1 MTTTPQPQGWHIVN
15 WGLLGWVET
24 AFKVAAIIAALL
36 AFGATGAAT
45 DLQIG
50 GNPRLFSVI
59 ILALATLA
67 TVAQIGLRLRL
78 KDIIALVFAIA
89 YFIGHSAL
97 LIALLRDPATAQGYG
112 VAFAVLIILGDLVKF
127 RWLTVSNYTEAGVP
141 TSGLFKLVYTVLT
154 IYTLFLLG
162 LLIG

>member
-1 MTTTPQPQGWHIVN
+1 MTTTPKPQGWHIIN
-15 WGLLGWVET
+15 WGVLGWVET

-36 AFGATGAAT
+36 AFGATGAAS
-45 DLQIG
+45 DFQIV

-67 TVAQIGLRLRL
+67 TIAQIGLRLQL
-78 KDIIALVFAIA
+78 KDIIALAFAVA

-97 LIALLRDPATAQGYG
+97 LIALLRAPAIAQGYG
-112 VAFAVLIILGDLVKF
+112 IAFAVLILAGDVVKF
-127 RWLTVSNYTEAGVP
+127 RWLTVSGYTEAGVP
-141 TSGLFKLVYTVLT
+141 TSGLFKLVYAVLS